1 MSRKT
6 KPAQEPEIDER
17 WMQEWV
23 LFGIKEWEAHLLKQQ
38 AFERYYERRGNGE
51 A

>member
-1 MSRKT
+1 MSKKT
-6 KPAQEPEIDER
+6 KKTHYVELDER

-23 LFGIKEWEAHLLKQQ
+23 LFGIKEWESHLLKQL